1 MNKEFAV
8 ILHRILSA
16 KRDLNRNRKS
26 HLRFNKETGRHLG
39 EIRKKKRKEKWLFA
53 AMAHVVCQ
61 NFRERSLW
69 VRPSNQ
75 AWFDMAET
83 EFDEQQ
89 WYENFRVTRDT
100 FQFILNEIEREIRRR
115 NTPMRQAI
123 SARRRLAIVL
133 YYLSSTAE
141 YRTIANLFG
150 VSTSFVCSCIK
161 EVSIVIVQKMKT
173 KFITIPKRE
182 EVKEIMRIYKD
193 KWQFPMCAGAI
204 DGTHIPIIAP
214 VVDHADY
221 VNRKGYHSI
230 VMQAVVDS
238 KYLFRDVVVGWPGSV
253 YDARIFSN
261 SGLYKKGNEKALFS
275 SDVSKTIQG
284 CNIKPLLLGDP
295 AYPLL
300 PWLVKGYPEN
310 SNTSDV
316 ERHFNLMLSRARMTV
331 ENTFGRWKGRFQKFL
346 KRVDMQVE
354 TLVNVVVA
362 SCILHNICELQDN
375 VFVGD
380 WEPDVIPL
388 GQPPAVSIVDAVPTT
403 DATDVRDALAQYFA
417 LEVPHAR
424 GGRVARV

>member
-1 MNKEFAV
+1 
-8 ILHRILSA
+8 
-16 KRDLNRNRKS
+16 
-26 HLRFNKETGRHLG
+26 
-39 EIRKKKRKEKWLFA
+39 
-53 AMAHVVCQ
+53 MAHVACQ
-61 NFRERSLW
+61 NFRERILW

-75 AWFDMAET
+75 AWFDMADT
-83 EFDEQQ
+83 QFDEQQ

-100 FQFILNEIEREIRRR
+100 FQFILNEIEREITRR

-133 YYLSSTAE
+133 YHLSSTAE

-150 VSTSFVCSCIK
+150 VSISFVCSCIK
-161 EVSIVIVQKMKT
+161 EVSTVIVRKMKT
-173 KFITIPKRE
+173 KFITTPKGE
-182 EVKEIMRIYKD
+182 EVNEIMRIYKD
-193 KWQFPMCAGAI
+193 KWQFPMWVGAI

-214 VVDHADY
+214 VVDHTEY

-253 YDARIFSN
+253 HDARIFSN
-261 SGLYKKGNEKALFS
+261 SGLYKKGNERTLFS
-275 SDVSKTIQG
+275 SDVSETIQG
-284 CNIKPLLLGDP
+284 CDIQPLLLGDP

-316 ERHFNLMLSRARMTV
+316 ERHFNYMLSRARMTV

-362 SCILHNICELQDN
+362 SCILHNICELQAN
-375 VFVGD
+375 VFLED

-388 GQPPAVSIVDAVPTT
+388 GQPPAVAIVDAAATT

-424 GGRVARV
+424 RGRAARV